1 MEPEDRAKI
10 QEIVQANGGLFSADL
25 IDGECTH
32 LVAVE
37 AKGDKYTAAK
47 RWGNVHIVST
57 AWIEECVKKEK
68 WVQELP
74 YLVALSS
81 SVGGPSRN
89 QNQAFETLSKNEAK
103 ISAAETVTATATA
116 TATVPPEESHLAPPQ
131 IPPAI
136 NWGSLP
142 SVDKIPDERR
152 GILRRDTFF
161 ISGFDQVAADYLIS
175 LVLAGG
181 GARHFVLTTSV
192 TKILLGPEASER
204 LISEAFKHPC
214 GAACV
219 KVEWLV
225 ETLVPGPTEATNEP
239 GGEGRFDEDE
249 TLDPHR
255 RDLQDSLDHFDEEL
269 NVRALHDR
277 NRGGRWFIAALK
289 EAITDL
295 NEFYI
300 LKAQAQGHGQLERGG
315 GHLSRTSKE
324 TQLPLLPS
332 LADESQVID
341 WCEE

>member
-1 MEPEDRAKI
+1 M
-10 QEIVQANGGLFSADL
+10 
-25 IDGECTH
+25 
-32 LVAVE
+32 
-37 AKGDKYTAAK
+37 
-47 RWGNVHIVST
+47 
-57 AWIEECVKKEK
+57 
-68 WVQELP
+68 
-74 YLVALSS
+74 
-81 SVGGPSRN
+81 
-89 QNQAFETLSKNEAK
+89 
-103 ISAAETVTATATA
+103 
-116 TATVPPEESHLAPPQ
+116 APPQ

-142 SVDKIPDERR
+142 SVDKIPYERR

-161 ISGFDQVAADYLIS
+161 ISGFDQVTADYLIS

-225 ETLVPGPTEATNEP
+225 ETLVPDQQRQLTSLEERG
-239 GGEGRFDEDE
+239 DLEDE
-249 TLDPHR
+249 TLGPHR

-277 NRGGRWFIAALK
+277 NRV
-289 EAITDL
+289 
-295 NEFYI
+295 
-300 LKAQAQGHGQLERGG
+300 GG
-315 GHLSRTSKE
+315 GSSRLLRRQSLTSTSSTSSKLKRKATDNWSAE
-324 TQLPLLPS
+324 GDTCHAPAKKHNSRPHH